1 MILLVFLLL
10 FIIFL
15 GYFNTKSVIVNILL
29 CSIVCILFAYSQ
41 DDQDW
46 HVYQKYYEGNIQE
59 SYELGFAWLNQL
71 SYNFGLTYLEFRL
84 FIGVLFCSVLFFIIR
99 KLTKHTNVVWS
110 TYLIYSAMFDA
121 CILRNSLSML
131 FAIPGI
137 LFLIQSKRSRDF
149 FAPLICFVIAALIHN
164 SFWFFLI
171 FIPFWLIIQSKN
183 GIAKV
188 CVFSIVLYFICV
200 INTSFLFD
208 LFGKLIVREGVI
220 DKYETGRY
228 ANFNGAVY
236 NLLKYLFYISP
247 ILYYKYFNT
256 HSQNYLPS
264 NRLEA
269 LLNKHILDINILFI
283 VLLVPQFFAITFSR
297 FFRILCLFNYL
308 FLANQVNVSSQKRLP
323 KVISLIYATVL
334 LFLIIFW
341 ESPGTFEGVFLMH
354 FETNSVFEII
364 KNI

>member
-1 MILLVFLLL
+1 MVLLVSLLI

-15 GYFNTKSVIVNILL
+15 GYLKSKSIVVNILL

-46 HVYQKYYEGNIQE
+46 NVYQNYYEGTIQE
-59 SYELGFAWLNQL
+59 SYELGYAWLNQV
-71 SYNFGLTYLEFRL
+71 SNNFGLSYLEFRL
-84 FIGVLFCSVLFFIIR
+84 FIGVVFCSVLFFIIR
-99 KLTKHTNVVWS
+99 KLTKHANVVWS
-110 TYLIYSAMFDA
+110 SYLIYSAMFDA

-137 LFLIQSKRSRDF
+137 LFLIQSKRIHNLF
-149 FAPLICFVIAALIHN
+149 VPLICFVIAAFIHN

-171 FIPFWLIIQSKN
+171 FIPFWFIIQSQN

-188 CVFSIVLYFICV
+188 CVFSIVLYLICV
-200 INTSFLFD
+200 INTTFLFD
-208 LFGKLIVREGVI
+208 LFGQLIVREGVI

-228 ANFNGAVY
+228 ANINGAIY
-236 NLLKYLFYISP
+236 NLLKYILYISP
-247 ILYYKYFNT
+247 VLFYKYFGT
-256 HSQNYLPS
+256 HSRKCLPS
-264 NRLEA
+264 SRLEA
-269 LLNKHILDINILFI
+269 IFNKHILDINILFI

-297 FFRILCLFNYL
+297 FFRMLCLFNYV
-308 FLANQVNVSSQKRLP
+308 FLANQVDASGSKRMP
-323 KVISLIYATVL
+323 KIISLIYATILLLLL
-334 LFLIIFW
+334 LFR
-341 ESPGTFEGVFLMH
+341 ESPGTLEGVFLMH